1 MKFDI
6 QFVNIPV
13 SESLEA
19 FTIKKLNKLAKKYD
33 LIINAAVF
41 LKKENDTKGKGKVCE
56 MELSLT
62 GPRLFASS
70 NETNYEEAVKETI
83 RDLEKQLNKRLNKIS
98 PYI

>member
-19 FTIKKLNKLAKKYD
+19 FTIKRLNKLAKKYD

-41 LKKENDTKGKGKVCE
+41 LKKENGRFG
-56 MELSLT
+56 
-62 GPRLFASS
+62 LFG
-70 NETNYEEAVKETI
+70 NYG
-83 RDLEKQLNKRLNKIS
+83 RSKIWW
-98 PYI
+98 